1 MTRKLPHFGLPLLG
15 KELIEQAARKR
26 TYVIRTL
33 YASLLFFVCYLMFY
47 ETLRVG
53 TATPFAV
60 LGRGRQMFDILVGL
74 QFGGIYL
81 FMPAIACSVI
91 TQEKERASL
100 QLLFLTRLGPWTILF
115 EKLMSRLVPMFGF
128 LLLSL
133 PLLAYAYT
141 LGGIS
146 PEHLWTGIW
155 LLVLAAIQVGSI
167 AVCCSAFFRTTVG
180 AFISSYLVTVLVSVL
195 PGMFIILVFLQG
207 RGKGSTAFEQ
217 LVMRTGLFLD
227 ETQFLFPFCPPIHFF
242 AANHSSALPV
252 TGGLAWAGHVVRSL
266 PMLALSA
273 GFLTLARV
281 CLVRRAFLPPRN
293 LVLNLFK
300 ILDRTFARLNENRL
314 TQGIVLI
321 RDRVQL
327 PEDEPVAWRETSKRS
342 LGKARYLL
350 RVFVAI
356 EIPVAVMCVL
366 VAFAGSA
373 AGSEPLSLLLFLVW
387 IVAVL
392 MIAVQSASL
401 IAGERTHQTLDVL
414 CTTPLSGKSIIRQ
427 KLRAVWRLMA
437 VLLVPLYTIFF
448 FRIALQWGIRG
459 PAGYAYGLQR
469 EFSLALYAL
478 CSTLSVGIYLP
489 MVAWLSLLIGLLVR
503 TQARAIM
510 GSLAAIVAWCVL
522 PIIFLTMPFDIL
534 LRGVVPGHAVIANYT
549 ALFSPATII
558 PFNEYNSLSEFG
570 GVRWLPV
577 ILNFL
582 GYGMCL
588 FLFRYLCLSMADR
601 MLGRLDACT
610 TNDHLSRR
618 TAPIPAVEP
627 RYS

>member
-1 MTRKLPHFGLPLLG
+1 MTRRLPHFGLPLLG

-33 YASLLFFVCYLMFY
+33 YASLLFFACYLMFY

-53 TATPFAV
+53 NVSSFAV

-74 QFGGIYL
+74 QFAGIYL
-81 FMPAIACSVI
+81 FMPAITCSVL

-100 QLLFLTRLGPWTILF
+100 QLLFLTRLGPWTILI
-115 EKLMSRLVPMFGF
+115 EKLASRLVPMFGF

-146 PEHLWTGIW
+146 PEHLWNGIW
-155 LLVLAAIQVGSI
+155 LLVLAVIELGTI
-167 AVCCSAFFRTTVG
+167 AVCCSTFFRSTVG
-180 AFISSYLVTVLVSVL
+180 AFVASYFVTALVSVL
-195 PGMFIILVFLQG
+195 PGMFIILVFLHG

-217 LVMRTGLFLD
+217 FMMSTGLFTD
-227 ETQFLFPFCPPIHFF
+227 ETQFFFPFCPPIHFLVDGIRGRPLST
-242 AANHSSALPV
+242 A
-252 TGGLAWAGHVVRSL
+252 GLTWAGHVVRSL

-273 GFLTLARV
+273 GFLIIARV

-300 ILDRTFARLNENRL
+300 ILDRTFLQLNDNRL

-327 PEDEPVAWRETSKRS
+327 PEEEPVAWRETAKRS

-356 EIPVAVMCVL
+356 EVPVAIVCTL
-366 VAFAGSA
+366 VEIGGGSA
-373 AGSEPLSLLLFLVW
+373 SEPLSMVLFVVW

-392 MIAVQSASL
+392 MVSVQSASL

-414 CTTPLSGKSIIRQ
+414 CTTPLAGKSILHQ

-437 VLLVPLYTIFF
+437 VLLVPFYTVFL
-448 FRIALQWGIRG
+448 FRVTLQWGMHSYTVFG
-459 PAGYAYGLQR
+459 NHYR
-469 EFSLALYAL
+469 EAFSVPLYL
-478 CSTLSVGIYLP
+478 FCSVLSVGIYLP

-510 GSLAAIVAWCVL
+510 SSLAAIVAWCIL
-522 PIIFLTMPFDIL
+522 PIIFLTMPLDIL
-534 LRGVVPGHAVIANYT
+534 LRGVVPGHGVIAKYA

-558 PFNEYNSLSEFG
+558 PFNEFNALNEFG
-570 GVRWLPV
+570 GIRWLPV

-601 MLGRLDACT
+601 LLGRLETNEPEDQFAC
-610 TNDHLSRR
+610 R
-618 TAPIPAVEP
+618 TMSVPAVEP
-627 RYS
+627 RFS